1 MVMIWGFDLA
11 ELSWSAFSRKS
22 MFDPHWYLRP
32 QRLVVYSLAN
42 IVVAAAQGTATYSF
56 FKYRFLRNHIEDF
69 SMHTA
74 HVLDEDI
81 IAAAILTMAFSPL
94 VQLLLT
100 IEYFILLFWPNRMY
114 PRRYNSCKKWIIT
127 GFTAVMTVTAIV
139 STVIFGTHSAT
150 ISGVDKATALQ
161 YTQLYSRPPLK
172 YNTWPQN
179 IAWIVLLWVAVVLS
193 IASVIL
199 LRKAIS
205 HDEKHGIKPKEARES
220 SAFGEEPMTECI

>member
-32 QRLVVYSLAN
+32 ARLVFYTLTM
-42 IVVAAAQGTATYSF
+42 IVGMAAQSAAAYCL
-56 FKYRFLRNHIEDF
+56 FKYEFLRNHIEDF

-74 HVLDEDI
+74 HVFDKDI
-81 IAAAILTMAFSPL
+81 IAAAILSMVFPCL
-94 VQLLLT
+94 VLLLFT

-114 PRRYNSCKKWIIT
+114 PSWYNSCKRWIFT
-127 GFTAVMTVTAIV
+127 GVTAGMTATAII
-139 STVIFGTHSAT
+139 STVIVAIRSAT

-161 YTQLYSRPPLK
+161 YTQLYFRPPLK

-179 IAWIVLLWVAVVLS
+179 IAWLVLLWIAVVLS
-193 IASVIL
+193 VTSVIL
-199 LRKAIS
+199 LHKAIS
-205 HDEKHGIKPKEARES
+205 HDKKHGIKPKEARES
-220 SAFGEEPMTECI
+220 SAFGEEP